1 MIYLPTALV
10 EGLKEKIS
18 SSISMYQSLGIVI
31 PGTNYN
37 DIVHALFDCIKEHPS
52 DMWVYITITRPFD
65 SFARLIKDIRVI
77 PNVTFID
84 CISRASGIV
93 KKDGRCVYI
102 DSPTMLENIM
112 METMNIFERIPQDT
126 GKYLILDSLSALMIY
141 NDSSLVTEFF
151 YQLLNRARCEDI
163 HTISLV
169 VEEGEEDKSINRL
182 IYLNDKILKVRDTF
196 I

>member
-1 MIYLPTALV
+1 MPTALV
-10 EGLKEKIS
+10 EGLKERIS

-37 DIVHALFDCIKEHPS
+37 DIVRALFDCIREHS
-52 DMWVYITITRPFD
+52 DDVWIYITITRPFD
-65 SFARLIKDIRVI
+65 SFARLISDIKNI

-93 KKDGRCVYI
+93 KKDEKCVYI
-102 DSPTMLENIM
+102 ESPTMLENIM
-112 METMNIFERIPQDT
+112 MEAINLFGKAPPNSE
-126 GKYLILDSLSALMIY
+126 KYLILDSLSALMIY

-169 VEEGEEDKSINRL
+169 VEEGEEDKSINKL